1 MIDAYAA
8 MRAGASLEP
17 FQYSPNEL
25 GSMAVEIAISHC
37 GICHSDLHLID
48 NDWGVSAYPLV
59 PGHEIVG
66 IVTGIGNAVR
76 HLRIGQRVGVG
87 WWAASCMA
95 CEQCLNGNIGSN
107 AELAAMLDFS
117 AEHKIAPLVECF
129 PMKDANAAI
138 ARLRKNQLRYRAV
151 VVNDR

>member
-1 MIDAYAA
+1 MFDAYAA

-25 GSMAVEIAISHC
+25 GSMAVEITISHC
-37 GICHSDLHLID
+37 DICHSDLQLID

-95 CEQCLNGNIGSN
+95 CEQCLNSKYFSN
-107 AELAAMLDFS
+107 AELPAMLIS
-117 AEHKIAPLVECF
+117 AEHKSRRWSGFFNEGRQCDDRASAQKPT
-129 PMKDANAAI
+129 
-138 ARLRKNQLRYRAV
+138 RYRAV